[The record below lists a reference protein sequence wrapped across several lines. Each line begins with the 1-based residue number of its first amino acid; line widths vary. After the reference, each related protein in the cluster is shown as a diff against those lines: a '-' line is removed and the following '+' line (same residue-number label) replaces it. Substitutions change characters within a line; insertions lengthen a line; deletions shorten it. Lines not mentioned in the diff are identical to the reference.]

1 MTTNANPQPRNL
13 AEALI
18 ASFKASLGSPDGTAP
33 PVALLWTD
41 PDGQWRSIIPSLR
54 QAIPELY
61 ALGEFDPDARTGP
74 VIWLRCIVDRTL
86 PEVSPAPGVI
96 PILYLPG
103 VSRQILRAAG
113 DCPRGLQPLIELQ
126 FRGAVWHQPNGRD
139 WSVFA
144 FLTSEQGLGL
154 DIAQDSQTRDAMLR
168 ALSRLAAEPVEA
180 LRGHRL
186 EAEDFDRL
194 IIGEPT
200 RDLLRWMSA
209 PEDFRAQC
217 ESNRWSTFKEVCLRQ
232 FGLDPEQGGVA
243 AAAEMLLKGEGKW
256 AEVWERFCESPRLY
270 RGVAR
275 LLKSAPAPN
284 LFTDPSRRPALNAQK
299 EDELRRQLEQV
310 ALMPHLDACQRVLAL
325 EEEHKQ
331 RRDWVWAQLDES
343 PYAQALEPLARLAR
357 LAQVP
362 VGGAS
367 ITAAADA
374 YALDGWRCDKAA
386 MDSLTA
392 ASTPGQSTV
401 IAKVLRALYEPWLDK
416 SARQFQALV
425 AGTGDGGAS
434 LVSSVRG
441 EKEVCT
447 MFADGLRFDVAGLLQ
462 QKLEG
467 RGLRAELKHRITPLP
482 TVTAT
487 AKPAASP
494 AREACAGGKTADD
507 FAPLISQSGQ
517 PATAPRLRD
526 EMERL
531 GVETI
536 DSDEVKIPSGT
547 PRGGWTEIGK
557 IDEHGHKLGAEMVRH
572 IDSQTE
578 AIADRVASL
587 LQAGWKRIRIVT
599 DHGWLLLPG
608 GLPKVDLPTFLVE
621 TKWTRC
627 AVVRGESSTDVP
639 TYPWYWNPSIR
650 IASPPGI
657 GSFRASVEYT
667 HGGVS
672 VQECVVPELIVE
684 RGAESIRARI
694 AAIRWRGMRCRITA
708 ETNAPNI
715 RADLRL
721 NWKQAGTSIAA
732 AAKEFEGGE
741 CSLAVP
747 DDKHEGAAASVVI
760 LDDAGNVL
768 DYKPTTVGEEA

>member
-1 MTTNANPQPRNL
+1 MTTKTNAQPRNL
-13 AEALI
+13 IEALI

-41 PDGQWRSIIPSLR
+41 PDAQWRPIIPSLR
-54 QAIPELY
+54 QAVPELY
-61 ALGEFDPDARTGP
+61 TLGDFNPEARTGP
-74 VIWLRCIVDRTL
+74 IIWLRCIVDRAL
-86 PEVSPAPGVI
+86 PEVSPAPGVV

-103 VSRQILRAAG
+103 VGRQILRAAG
-113 DCPRGLQPLIELQ
+113 DCPRDLQPLIELQ

-139 WSVFA
+139 WTVLA

-168 ALSRLAAEPVEA
+168 SLARLAIEPVDA

-186 EAEDFDRL
+186 EADDFDRL
-194 IIGEPT
+194 VIGEPT

-217 ESNRWSTFKEVCLRQ
+217 EPNRWNTFREVCARQ
-232 FGLDPEQGGVA
+232 FALDPEQGGVA
-243 AAAEMLLKGEGKW
+243 AAAELLLKGEGKW
-256 AEVWERFCESPRLY
+256 MEVWNRFCESPRLY

-284 LFTDPSRRPALNAQK
+284 LFTDPSRQPAVNAQK
-299 EDELRRQLEQV
+299 EDELRQELERV
-310 ALMPHLDACQRVLAL
+310 AAMPHRDACQRVLAL

-331 RRDWVWAQLDES
+331 RRDWVWAQLDQS

-357 LAQVP
+357 LAQEP

-367 ITAAADA
+367 ITAVADA
-374 YALDGWRCDKAA
+374 YASDGWRCDKAA

-392 ASTPGQSTV
+392 ASTPSQGAI
-401 IAKVLRALYEPWLDK
+401 IARVVRALYEPWLDK
-416 SARQFQALV
+416 SARHFQALV
-425 AGTGDGGAS
+425 ADAGDGGAK
-434 LVSSVRG
+434 LVSPIRG
-441 EKEVCT
+441 DREVCT
-447 MFADGLRFDVAGLLQ
+447 IFADGLRFDVAGMLQ
-462 QKLEG
+462 EKLEG
-467 RGLRAELKHRITPLP
+467 RGFHTELKHRITPLP

-494 AREACAGGKTADD
+494 VRDACAGGSNADD
-507 FAPLISQSGQ
+507 FAPIITQSGQ

-526 EMERL
+526 EMEKQ

-536 DSDEVKIPSGT
+536 DSDEIRIPSGT
-547 PRGGWTEIGK
+547 ARGGWTETGK
-557 IDEHGHKLGAEMVRH
+557 IDERGHQLGAQLVGQ
-572 IDSQTE
+572 IDNQAE
-578 AIADRVASL
+578 AIADRVVSL
-587 LQAGWKRIRIVT
+587 LQAGWRSVRIVT

-608 GLPKVDLPTFLVE
+608 GLPKVELPAFLVE
-621 TKWTRC
+621 TKWARC

-639 TYPWYWNPSIR
+639 TYPWYWNPNIR
-650 IASPPGI
+650 IACPPGI

-672 VQECVVPELIVE
+672 VQECVVPELVVE
-684 RGAESIRARI
+684 RGAEPVRARI
-694 AAIRWRGMRCRITA
+694 ATIKWRGMRCRITV
-708 ETNAPNI
+708 ETNAPKI

-721 NWKQAGTSIAA
+721 NWKQASTSIAA
-732 AAKEFEGGE
+732 TAKELEGGE

-768 DYKPTTVGEEA
+768 DYKPTTVGEEV